1 MCGVCCYVQIDA
13 RVSAKGIKS
22 VSLLH
27 YLGQQ
32 QDMSRQVDEEEGD
45 ALKVQGLLPKAQ
57 LPLGP
62 SHLTLDPQVL
72 QELGTTYT
80 IYRYR

>member
-1 MCGVCCYVQIDA
+1 M
-13 RVSAKGIKS
+13 SAKGVKS

-32 QDMSRQVDEEEGD
+32 QDRSRQQDEEEGD
-45 ALKVQGLLPKAQ
+45 ALKRQGLLPKAQ

-72 QELGTTYT
+72 QDLGTAYAHTH
-80 IYRYR
+80 IGGKGRVAHVLCG